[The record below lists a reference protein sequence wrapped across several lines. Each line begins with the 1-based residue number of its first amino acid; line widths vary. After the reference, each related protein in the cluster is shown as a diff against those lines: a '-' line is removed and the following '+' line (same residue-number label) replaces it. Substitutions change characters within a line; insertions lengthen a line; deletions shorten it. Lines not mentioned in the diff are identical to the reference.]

1 MAHRSG
7 DLGVAAELTYGQL
20 PALEQEL
27 KAAKDA
33 VAAAEMMNEAV
44 TSQHIAEVISKWTGI
59 PIDKM
64 LEGER
69 DKLLAMEDHIGKRI
83 IGQQEA
89 VAAVANATR
98 RSRAG
103 LADPNQPMG
112 SFLMLGPTGV
122 VKTELT
128 KALAAFLFDDDS
140 AVLRMDM
147 SEYMEKHA
155 VARLIGAPPG
165 YVVHEDVGA
174 LTEAVRRR
182 PYQRD

>member
-1 MAHRSG
+1 MTAIADELEALEVKSAELAKAWEAVKGQTAEVVRLQQAIEEARHRLEVAQRSG
-7 DLGVAAELTYGQL
+7 DLGMAAELTYGQL
-20 PALEQEL
+20 PALEQDL

-33 VAAAEMMNEAV
+33 VAAAETMNEAV

-69 DKLLAMEDHIGKRI
+69 DKLLAMEDHIGKRV

-103 LADPNQPMG
+103 LADQANRWA
-112 SFLMLGPTGV
+112 FFMLGQPV
-122 VKTELT
+122 
-128 KALAAFLFDDDS
+128 LAKLN
-140 AVLRMDM
+140 
-147 SEYMEKHA
+147 
-155 VARLIGAPPG
+155 
-165 YVVHEDVGA
+165 
-174 LTEAVRRR
+174 
-182 PYQRD
+182 